1 MAPKLQ
7 RPLSQSSPTIRRP
20 QTQPPRQVVLCEP
33 TQQARNDACAAE
45 AERSGM
51 TIVPPYNHPDVIAG
65 QGTLG
70 LEMAEQIANLDAVI
84 VPTSGGGMLAG
95 VAMAL
100 APQGIKIYA
109 VEPAGKR
116 LEEALAAGERVID
129 PVCGV
134 GPTRSC

>member
-1 MAPKLQ
+1 M
-7 RPLSQSSPTIRRP
+7 
-20 QTQPPRQVVLCEP
+20 LCEP

-45 AERSGM
+45 AKRGGM
-51 TIVPPYNHPDVIAG
+51 TVVPPYNHPDVIAG

-70 LEMAEQIANLDAVI
+70 LEMAEQIDNLDAVI

-100 APQGIKIYA
+100 APQGIKVYA

-116 LEEALAAGERVID
+116 LAEALAAGKRVVD
-129 PVCGV
+129 AESVVELNFWSFLSGFRPFS
-134 GPTRSC
+134 GPHSHSRTN

>member
-1 MAPKLQ
+1 MPQLPPLA
-7 RPLSQSSPTIRRP
+7 RAHPLSVCVSLTHTTAPYRCPS
-20 QTQPPRQVVLCEP
+20 QVVLCEP

-45 AERSGM
+45 AKRGGM
-51 TIVPPYNHPDVIAG
+51 TVVPPDNHRDVIAG

-70 LEMAEQIANLDAVI
+70 LEMAEQIDNLDAVV

-100 APQGIKIYA
+100 APQGIKVFA

-116 LEEALAAGERVID
+116 LAEALATGERV
-129 PVCGV
+129 VN
-134 GPTRSC
+134 RR